1 MGDILGV
8 HRTCLHDAVSRGA
21 GVGLQDVVYL
31 SYGVVH
37 VDVRIF
43 QPSCTINA
51 VCAVCQEEGIAAA
64 GADGSVCMS

>member
-1 MGDILGV
+1 M

-37 VDVRIF
+37 VDVRVF
-43 QPSCTINA
+43 QPSCVDDVVWT
-51 VCAVCQEEGIAAA
+51 VYQEEGIAAA